1 VMPPVIPKRTG
12 ATNKQSLDIK
22 GFRGI
27 NAQHTR
33 KINEL
38 SDGKNFVVNNGVIS
52 TRGGY
57 SLVDAPFSTPIKSLH
72 MGAKVDLKS
81 RLLAEVGTSLWY
93 RKDSNDPWVE
103 IDEVP
108 SDNYGYGSCT
118 WTDPNDGTSHLILA
132 GGSTSQ
138 AYNIDVGTGV
148 SELQNLDG
156 GDVPFMEFCCV
167 YMGHIFVW
175 GPNSA
180 YPHRVYYCGVDAET
194 GLVSKDYWPDD
205 YNFLMPTDASEPVL
219 TCIPFSDHLLVITT
233 RGYYRMLDNQ
243 HPFLNILRSGDVGA
257 YGVKCAV
264 KLGNYAFWLTD
275 EKQVVAY
282 EGNTAEVISDGIDE
296 LLTDMDFTDVF
307 TVGFGNQFWLVL
319 PDSTEEITTCFIFDT
334 QEKAW
339 FRFEY
344 AEVLTCATAFG
355 EPMGEQTLQF
365 GTADGAIL
373 DLDDSVLDVE
383 TDIETEFIVGPINS
397 SNRKNKFKKMYFVVE
412 PTTDYILSV
421 YSKGD
426 REAEKE
432 VVEVA
437 VTDGTQES
445 VYARLSG
452 VKGQN
457 VQIRV
462 NSTDRVTGLKS
473 ASLIEVPGKV
483 K

>member
-1 VMPPVIPKRTG
+1 MPPVIPKRTG
-12 ATNKQSLDIK
+12 ATNKQSLDIN

-38 SDGKNFVVNNGVIS
+38 SDGKNFVVNNGVID

-57 SLVDAPFSTPIKSLH
+57 SLVSAPFTTTIKSLH
-72 MGAKVDLKS
+72 MGAKVSLGS
-81 RLLAEVGTSLWY
+81 RMLAEVGTSLWY
-93 RKDSNDPWVE
+93 RLTSAGSWVE
-103 IDEVP
+103 IISVP
-108 SDNYGYGSCT
+108 SANYGFGSCT
-118 WTDPNDGTSHLILA
+118 WTDPATGTSHLILA
-132 GGSTSQ
+132 GGTTSW

-148 SELQNLDG
+148 SQLINLDL

-180 YPHRVYYCGVDAET
+180 YPNRAYYCGVDT
-194 GLVSKDYWPDD
+194 TVVPNQISKDYWPEE
-205 YNFLMPTDASEPVL
+205 NIFKISDASEPIL
-219 TCIPFSDHLLVITT
+219 NCIPFADHLLIITKKS
-233 RGYYRMLDNQ
+233 YYRLLSDEQ
-243 HPFLNILRSGDVGA
+243 PFLNIYKTGDIGA
-257 YGVKCAV
+257 YGVKCSV
-264 KLGNYAFWLTD
+264 KLSNYAFWLTD

-282 EGNTAEVISDGIDE
+282 EGNTAEVISDNIE
-296 LLTDMDFTDVF
+296 ILLADHSFTNVF
-307 TVGFGNQFWLVL
+307 TVGFANQFWLVL
-319 PDSTEEITTCFIFDT
+319 PNSPAGYTTCFIFDT

-339 FRFEY
+339 FKWIY
-344 AEVLTCATAFG
+344 AKVFTSATVFG
-355 EPMGEQTLQF
+355 EPMGTQTLQF
-365 GTADGAIL
+365 GTSDGKIIKMDSSTLDGTVAIE
-373 DLDDSVLDVE
+373 S
-383 TDIETEFIVGPINS
+383 EFIIGPVNS

-412 PTTDYILSV
+412 PITDYTLSV

-426 REAEKE
+426 REEEKE

-473 ASLIEVPGKV
+473 ASLVMIPGRV

>member
-1 VMPPVIPKRTG
+1 MPPVIPKRTG

-57 SLVDAPFSTPIKSLH
+57 SLVDAPFSTPILSLH
-72 MGAKVDLKS
+72 TGAKVGLES

-93 RKDSNDPWVE
+93 RKDSDDPWVE
-103 IDEVP
+103 IV
-108 SDNYGYGSCT
+108 STTADNYGFGSCT
-118 WTDPNDGTSHLILA
+118 WTDPDDGTSHLILA
-132 GGSTSQ
+132 GGLTSQ
-138 AYNIDVGTGV
+138 SYNIDLGTGV
-148 SELQNLDG
+148 AELQNLDG

-194 GLVSKDYWPDD
+194 GLVSKDYWPDN

-282 EGNTAEVISDGIDE
+282 EGNTAEVISDGIDD

-307 TVGFGNQFWLVL
+307 TVGFGNQFWLVF

-339 FRFEY
+339 FKFEY
-344 AEVLTCATAFG
+344 ALAFTCATVFG
-355 EPMGEQTLQF
+355 EPMGEQTLHF
-365 GTADGAIL
+365 GTHNGVIL
-373 DLDDSVLDVE
+373 DFDGYEFDYDTS
-383 TDIETEFIVGPINS
+383 IETEFIIGPINS
-397 SNRKNKFKKMYFVVE
+397 SNRKNKFKRIYFV
-412 PTTDYILSV
+412 
-421 YSKGD
+421 
-426 REAEKE
+426 AETSSGYNLE
-432 VVEVA
+432 
-437 VTDGTQES
+437 
-445 VYARLSG
+445 VYAKSDGNNEEEVKIVSVLDGAQQSFYVSLGG

-457 VQIRV
+457 VQFRV
-462 NSTDRVTGLKS
+462 NSSDRIQGLKS
-473 ASLIEVPGKV
+473 ASLAMIPGKL

>member
-1 VMPPVIPKRTG
+1 MPPVIPKRTG
-12 ATNKQSLDIK
+12 ATNKQSLDIN

-57 SLVDAPFSTPIKSLH
+57 SLVDAPFSTPILSLH
-72 MGAKVDLKS
+72 MGAKVSLES

-93 RKDSNDPWVE
+93 RHSLTDPWVE
-103 IDEVP
+103 ITGVP
-108 SDNYGYGSCT
+108 SANYGYGSCT

-148 SELQNLDG
+148 SELINLDI

-167 YMGHIFVW
+167 YRDHIFVW

-180 YPHRVYYCGVDAET
+180 YPNRVNYCGGVEQT
-194 GLVSKDYWPDD
+194 GHISKDYWPEDHAFD
-205 YNFLMPTDASEPVL
+205 VPVDASEPVIN
-219 TCIPFSDHLLVITT
+219 CIPFSDHLLVLTT
-233 RGYYRMLDNQ
+233 KSYHRNLGQIHPDFDQIYRT
-243 HPFLNILRSGDVGA
+243 GDIGV
-257 YGVKCAV
+257 YGVKCSV

-282 EGNTAEVISDGIDE
+282 EGNTAEVISDNIDE
-296 LLTDMDFTDVF
+296 LLTDMDFSDVF
-307 TVGFGNQFWLVL
+307 TVGFGNQFWLVI
-319 PDSTEEITTCFIFDT
+319 PDSTAGTTTCFIFDT

-339 FRFEY
+339 FKFEY
-344 AEVLTCATAFG
+344 ALAFTCATVFG
-355 EPMGEQTLQF
+355 EPMGEQTLHF
-365 GTADGAIL
+365 GTHNGVIL
-373 DLDDSVLDVE
+373 DLDGYEFDYDTS
-383 TDIETEFIVGPINS
+383 IETEFIIGPVNS
-397 SNRKNKFKKMYFVVE
+397 SNRKNKFKRIYFVAETPFGYNLEVYVKSDGKNE
-412 PTTDYILSV
+412 EEVKIVSV
-421 YSKGD
+421 LGGAQQSFYVSLG
-426 REAEKE
+426 
-432 VVEVA
+432 
-437 VTDGTQES
+437 
-445 VYARLSG
+445 G

-457 VQIRV
+457 VQFRV
-462 NSTDRVTGLKS
+462 NSSDRIQGLKS
-473 ASLIEVPGKV
+473 ASLVMIPGKV

>member
-1 VMPPVIPKRTG
+1 MPPVIPKRTG

>member
-1 VMPPVIPKRTG
+1 MPPVIPKRTG
-12 ATNKQSLDIK
+12 ATNKQSLDIN

-57 SLVDAPFSTPIKSLH
+57 SLVDAPFSTPILSLH
-72 MGAKVDLKS
+72 MGAKVSLES

-93 RKDSNDPWVE
+93 RKDSDDPWVE
-103 IDEVP
+103 IE
-108 SDNYGYGSCT
+108 STTADNYGFGSCT
-118 WTDPNDGTSHLILA
+118 WTDPDTGTSHLILA
-132 GGSTSQ
+132 GGATSW
-138 AYNIDVGTGV
+138 AFNIDVGTGV
-148 SELQNLDG
+148 AELINLDG

-180 YPHRVYYCGVDAET
+180 YPNRVNYCGGVEQT
-194 GLVSKDYWPDD
+194 GHISKDYWPEDHAFD
-205 YNFLMPTDASEPVL
+205 IPVDASEPVL
-219 TCIPFSDHLLVITT
+219 NCIPFSDHLLVITT
-233 RGYYRMLDNQ
+233 KSYHRNLGQIHPDFDQIYRA
-243 HPFLNILRSGDVGA
+243 GDIGA
-257 YGVKCAV
+257 YSVKCAV

-282 EGNTAEVISDGIDE
+282 EGNTAEVISDSIDK
-296 LLTDMDFTDVF
+296 LLTDMDFSDVF
-307 TVGFGNQFWLVL
+307 TVGFGNQFWLVI
-319 PDSTEEITTCFIFDT
+319 PDSTAGITTCFIFDT

-339 FRFEY
+339 FKFVY
-344 AEVLTCATAFG
+344 ALVFTSATAFG

-365 GTADGAIL
+365 GTADGDII

-383 TDIETEFIVGPINS
+383 ADIETEFIVGPINS

-412 PTTDYILSV
+412 PTTDYTLSV

-426 REAEKE
+426 REEEKE

-457 VQIRV
+457 VQVRV

-473 ASLIEVPGKV
+473 ASLIMVPGKV

>member
-1 VMPPVIPKRTG
+1 
-12 ATNKQSLDIK
+12 
-22 GFRGI
+22 
-27 NAQHTR
+27 
-33 KINEL
+33 
-38 SDGKNFVVNNGVIS
+38 
-52 TRGGY
+52 
-57 SLVDAPFSTPIKSLH
+57 
-72 MGAKVDLKS
+72 
-81 RLLAEVGTSLWY
+81 
-93 RKDSNDPWVE
+93 
-103 IDEVP
+103 
-108 SDNYGYGSCT
+108 
-118 WTDPNDGTSHLILA
+118 
-132 GGSTSQ
+132 
-138 AYNIDVGTGV
+138 
-148 SELQNLDG
+148 
-156 GDVPFMEFCCV
+156 MEFCCV

-180 YPHRVYYCGVDAET
+180 YPHRVYYCGVDEET
-194 GLVSKDYWPDD
+194 GLVSKDYWPED

-282 EGNTAEVISDGIDE
+282 EGNTTEVISDNIEG
-296 LLTDMDFTDVF
+296 LLADMDFSNVF
-307 TVGFGNQFWLVL
+307 TVGFGNQFWLVFS
-319 PDSTEEITTCFIFDT
+319 DTEEGELGTTTCFVFNT

-339 FRFEY
+339 FKFEY
-344 AEVLTCATAFG
+344 ALAFTSATVFG

-365 GTADGAIL
+365 GTHNGVIL
-373 DLDDSVLDVE
+373 DFDGSELDYDAA
-383 TDIETEFIVGPINS
+383 IETEFIVGPINS
-397 SNRKNKFKKMYFVVE
+397 SNRKNKFKKMYFLVE
-412 PTTDYILSV
+412 PTTDYTLSV

-426 REAEKE
+426 REEEKE

-437 VTDGTQES
+437 VTDGTQQS

-473 ASLIEVPGKV
+473 ASLIMVPGKV

>member
-1 VMPPVIPKRTG
+1 MPPVIPKRTG
-12 ATNKQSLDIK
+12 ATNKQSLDIN

-33 KINEL
+33 KLNEL

-57 SLVDAPFSTPIKSLH
+57 SLVDAPFSTPILSLH

-81 RLLAEVGTSLWY
+81 RLLAEVGTSLWF
-93 RKDSNDPWVE
+93 RTEIDDPWVE
-103 IDEVP
+103 IESVTGGD
-108 SDNYGYGSCT
+108 YGFGSCT
-118 WTDPNDGTSHLILA
+118 WTDPNNGTSHLILA

-167 YMGHIFVW
+167 YCEHIFGW

-180 YPHRVYYCGVDAET
+180 YPNRAYYCGVDT
-194 GLVSKDYWPDD
+194 TVVPNQISKDYWPEE
-205 YNFLMPTDASEPVL
+205 NKFKISDASEPIL
-219 TCIPFSDHLLVITT
+219 NCIPFSDHLLVITT
-233 RGYYRMLDNQ
+233 KSYYRLLSDE
-243 HPFLNILRSGDVGA
+243 HPFIDIYKTGDIGA
-257 YGVKCAV
+257 YGVKCSV

-282 EGNTAEVISDGIDE
+282 EGNTAEVISDNIEG
-296 LLTDMDFTDVF
+296 LLDDMDFTDVF
-307 TVGFGNQFWLVL
+307 TVGFGNQFWLVF
-319 PDSTEEITTCFIFDT
+319 PDTAEGTTTCFIFDT

-339 FRFEY
+339 FKFVY
-344 AEVLTCATAFG
+344 SLVFTCATIFG

-365 GTADGAIL
+365 GTADGEIL
-373 DLDDSVLDVE
+373 DLDDSILDVE
-383 TDIETEFIVGPINS
+383 ADIETEFIVGPINS

-412 PTTDYILSV
+412 PTTDYTLSV

-432 VVEVA
+432 VVEVV